1 MRLTKN
7 QMQFIINCDV
17 EEIVAL
23 LQEDYQ
29 MPLID
34 AFDCVYNSKIYQK
47 LINERTGLYLE
58 SPVYIYRYLQS
69 ELREIPNVLSAEGES
84 T

>member
-1 MRLTKN
+1 MR
-7 QMQFIINCDV
+7 
-17 EEIVAL
+17 ERAYL
-23 LQEDYQ
+23 L
-29 MPLID
+29 
-34 AFDCVYNSKIYQK
+34 CK
-47 LINERTGLYLE
+47 LVNERTGLYLE

>member
-17 EEIVAL
+17 AEIVAL

-69 ELREIPNVLSAEGES
+69 ELKAIPNVLSAEGES